1 MYDEGD
7 AYIEIKGFH
16 TVGWWFSTIFQVKQ
30 HSTPTSTFFNNGL
43 GQDALSANETSST
56 MSEKEA
62 DLKGKI
68 STLTDESFL
77 RLKDISNLS
86 MYFKIITGPIEQRWL
101 KFYLD
106 NIAHCFP
113 IQFCL

>member
-1 MYDEGD
+1 M
-7 AYIEIKGFH
+7 
-16 TVGWWFSTIFQVKQ
+16 TIFQVKQ

-62 DLKGKI
+62 DQKGKI

-86 MYFKIITGPIEQRWL
+86 KIITGPIEQRWL
-101 KFYLD
+101 KFQSSLD
-106 NIAHCFP
+106 NIAYCFS